1 MNIFEE
7 LESEVRSY
15 CRAFPTVFKK
25 AKGATLINEDGTEY
39 IDFFCGAGALNYG
52 HNNYH
57 IKEQLISY
65 LIEDGI
71 IHSLDLMTSAK
82 AHFLYA
88 LNEIILKPR
97 NMKYKVQF
105 PAPTGTNSVEAA
117 IKIARKVTGR
127 TTIATFTN
135 AFHGVTL
142 GSLSLTG
149 NARKRRGAGIDLVG
163 SYFIPYDGYHGH
175 QVNTAKMFRQYLED
189 HGSGYD
195 IPAAV
200 ILETIQAEGGI
211 RIASYE
217 WLQEI
222 ESICRD
228 YDIIL
233 IVDDIQVGCGRT
245 GTFFSFEH
253 SGISPDVICLS
264 KSLSGIGLP
273 FSITL
278 IKPDLDKW
286 NPGEH
291 NGTFRGHN
299 LAFVT
304 AAATLDYYWVND
316 EFIQGIQKRAEI
328 VKKTLDKLLEGFDT
342 ELAVRGRG
350 LIWGIEFFNQK
361 LSKIIS
367 RECFRQGLII
377 ETAGINDHVLK
388 VLPPLTIDIEE
399 LEKGLGTIV
408 STIEKFINE
417 N

>member
-7 LESEVRSY
+7 IESEVRSY

-39 IDFFCGAGALNYG
+39 LDFFCGAGALNYG

-82 AHFLYA
+82 ADLLHAF
-88 LNEIILKPR
+88 NEIIFKPR
-97 NMKYKVQF
+97 NMNYKVQF
-105 PAPTGTNSVEAA
+105 PGPTGTNSIEAA

-135 AFHGVTL
+135 AFHGMTL

-149 NARKRRGAGIDLVG
+149 NARKRRGAGLELVG
-163 SYFIPYDGYHGH
+163 SYFIPYDGYHGP

-189 HGSGYD
+189 RGSGYD

-217 WLQEI
+217 WLREI

-286 NPGEH
+286 TPGEH

-304 AAATLDYYWVND
+304 AAAALNYYWVND
-316 EFIQGIQKRAEI
+316 EFIQGIQKREEI
-328 VKKTLDKLLEGFDT
+328 VKKTLTKLLESFDT
-342 ELAVRGRG
+342 KLAVRGRG
-350 LIWGIEFFNQK
+350 LIWGIECFNQK

-377 ETAGINDHVLK
+377 ETAGINDQVLK
-388 VLPPLTIDIEE
+388 VLPPLTIGIEE
-399 LEKGLGTIV
+399 LEKGLATVV